1 MSTSTNTQ
9 DLIEFIRTTR
19 FSDLPSDVV
28 AATKENITDFFAV
41 AIGGTGEEAV
51 KIAGDYVTA
60 LGGSPQAS
68 IPVTGLRTNVRS
80 AALLLGVMG
89 HVLDFDDTHMPT
101 ILHGTTPVT
110 SAALPVAQW
119 QGLGGERLIT
129 AYAVGFEAAARTAL
143 AMDPSH
149 YDTGWHVTGTAG
161 AIGAAAATAQLLGL
175 DVEQIRN
182 ALGIAAT
189 QAAGHREHFGTMTKS
204 LGVGKAAAN
213 GVSAGLL
220 ASRGYDAA
228 TDPLEGRRGMFSV
241 MSGHVDSQAL
251 GADLGSRWELRN
263 SGLKPFPCGVVTH
276 PAIDAVLSTMRQAKL
291 DADNVEEVTITV
303 HPLVFELTN
312 KPATDGGLEAK
323 FSITFTTAVAICH
336 GALVPSD
343 FTAQVAADPDI
354 AAMRARIRVQPD
366 DGYKQTEATA
376 VIRTKD
382 GQTHHHHVSVGLG
395 MAGNPMTV
403 GQRVEKAHL
412 LIDPILGADACDQI
426 LDQMRDLE
434 QSTTLEAL
442 IASTIS

>member
-19 FSDLPSDVV
+19 FGDLPGDIV
-28 AATKENITDFFAV
+28 ATTKENIADFLAV
-41 AIGGTGEEAV
+41 AIGGAHEDAV
-51 KIAGDYVTA
+51 TIAGDYVTD
-60 LGGSPQAS
+60 LGGSPQAT
-68 IPVTGLRTNVRS
+68 IPVTGLCTNVRS

-119 QGLGGERLIT
+119 RGLGGDRLIT

-175 DVEQIRN
+175 SAEQIRN

-220 ASRGYDAA
+220 AGRGYDAA

-241 MSGHVDSQAL
+241 MSGHVEPDLLS
-251 GADLGSRWELRN
+251 ADLGTRWELRN

-276 PAIDAVLSTMRQAKL
+276 PAIDAVLTTVRRDKL
-291 DADNVEEVTITV
+291 GADDIDEVTITV

-312 KPATDGGLEAK
+312 KPAADGGLEAK
-323 FSITFTTAVAICH
+323 FSISFTTAVAICH
-336 GALVPSD
+336 DALVPAD
-343 FTAQVAADPDI
+343 FTAQVAAEP
-354 AAMRARIRVQPD
+354 AVVAMRNRISVRQD
-366 DGYKQTEATA
+366 DTYQQTEATV

-382 GQTHHHHVSVGLG
+382 GQTHRHHVSVGLG
-395 MAGNPMTV
+395 MAGNPMTL

-412 LIDPILGADACDQI
+412 LVDPILGADACDRI
-426 LDQMRDLE
+426 LDQVRDLE
-434 QSTTLEAL
+434 KSTSLDAL
-442 IASTIS
+442 IASTLS